1 VNREHR
7 TSESS
12 ELGITSDDSQ
22 EMRLFATSPPE
33 RLHKRSGVGLQQ
45 VFQVLRTALA
55 RAEYR

>member
-1 VNREHR
+1 LNREHR

-33 RLHKRSGVGLQQ
+33 RLHKRSGVGLHQI
-45 VFQVLRTALA
+45 FRVLLTAEA
-55 RAEYR
+55 KVED